1 MPQISEAGE
10 LLEKLRQLFLGFQID
25 AVGPEVASLL
35 DRGIEAPQILE
46 TCRGCMAEIGRAFEE
61 GTYYLPELV
70 VAGEMF
76 KKVSERIRPAL
87 ALGVHGGA
95 ARIVLGTPKGDI
107 HHLGKDIFR
116 MLAEAA
122 GFEVYDLGVDV
133 APQAFVDK
141 VQEAGA
147 QILGMSALITA
158 AFDPMREVIRLLE
171 ERGLRNRV
179 RVILGGG
186 VTTKDMARKL
196 GADAQTVDAYEGLR
210 IVQSLLLRA
219 KAVA

>member
-1 MPQISEAGE
+1 MPPVSGAEGP
-10 LLEKLRQLFLGFQID
+10 LEKLRHLFLGFQID
-25 AVGPEVASLL
+25 AVGPEAASLL
-35 DRGIEAPQILE
+35 DKGIPARQILE
-46 TCRGCMAEIGRAFEE
+46 ECRGCMTEIGKAFEE
-61 GTYYLPELV
+61 GTYYLPELI

-76 KKVSERIRPAL
+76 KKVGERVRPAL
-87 ALGVHGGA
+87 AVGIGGGA
-95 ARIVLGTPKGDI
+95 GRIVLGTPKGDI

-116 MLAEAA
+116 MLAEAS

-133 APQAFVDK
+133 APEAFVDK
-141 VQEAGA
+141 VAETGA

-158 AFDPMREVIRLLE
+158 AFDPMREVVRLLE

-196 GADAQTVDAYEGLR
+196 GADAQTVDAYEGVR

-219 KAVA
+219 EVLA

>member
-1 MPQISEAGE
+1 MPRVSGAEEA
-10 LLEKLRQLFLGFQID
+10 LEELRQLFLGFQID
-25 AVGPEVASLL
+25 AVGLEAASLL
-35 DRGIEAPQILE
+35 DSGVAARQILE

-76 KKVSERIRPAL
+76 KRVSDRIRPAL
-87 ALGVHGGA
+87 TVGAGGGGG
-95 ARIVLGTPKGDI
+95 RIVLGTPKGDI

-133 APQAFVDK
+133 DPEVFVDK
-141 VQEAGA
+141 VAETGA
-147 QILGMSALITA
+147 QIVGMSALITA
-158 AFDPMREVIRLLE
+158 AFDPMRAVVRLLE
-171 ERGLRNRV
+171 ERGLRSRV

-196 GADAQTVDAYEGLR
+196 GADAQTGDAYEGLR
-210 IVQSLLLRA
+210 IVQSLFLRA
-219 KAVA
+219 EVVA